1 MTDMEIESEEDL
13 LAERLA
19 CVELLNPQKK
29 IDLPVVVISDSEEET
44 DVAPYGSDSDSDSDY
59 RPKVLQKPKKIS
71 YRKKAIPLSLKRAVW
86 ARWIGDDV
94 AKTKCLC
101 CKVQEI
107 HIMSYHC
114 GHVVAEKR
122 GGGTVVDNLRP
133 ICQMCNSSMG
143 TKNMNVFMRENGL

>member
-19 CVELLNPQKK
+19 YIELHNPTKK
-29 IDLPVVVISDSEEET
+29 IDLHVVVISDSEEET
-44 DVAPYGSDSDSDSDY
+44 DVAPYGSDSDSDY
-59 RPKVLQKPKKIS
+59 TPKVLRKPKKTT

-94 AKTKCLC
+94 AKTRCLC

-114 GHVVAEKR
+114 GHVVSEKR
-122 GGGTVVDNLRP
+122 GGGTVVENLRP

-143 TKNMNVFMRENGL
+143 TKNMNDFMRENGL